1 MNFQRSMLI
10 ITPNGTEV
18 TSNITNPMY
27 FAPAASATLD
37 AGSTNPSSVIRK
49 NAPNAAYRPNKLI
62 AFCCYGHTFKCFY
75 MSFYVSLINGP

>member
-10 ITPNGTEV
+10 ITPNGTQI

-37 AGSTNPSSVIRK
+37 AGPTDPSSAIRK
-49 NAPNAAYRPNKLI
+49 NAHLALNKIGKILVDL
-62 AFCCYGHTFKCFY
+62 FCD
-75 MSFYVSLINGP
+75 